1 MRSWRS
7 AIRTSRIPPGCHE
20 DGAGCRASQPGE
32 CLVNMALMRH
42 CLVYSGTVIRHLPCS
57 PGQLV
62 ATTAPAGLLAFLA
75 FLPPGAAFGQPSALA
90 GSTAPGTP
98 ATATTSAQ
106 KPPPAPP
113 PLVAPGAAALL
124 GGPEPLQISGPQGV
138 APAAIAM
145 PLAAPLAM
153 PVVPATA
160 PTPLVPTPLVAT
172 PPAPAQAVPGVQAP
186 GLPALAPA
194 SVEAPSAKALVL
206 DRSRRL
212 LTVFENGR
220 PLRRFPVAVG
230 MPGWETPVGSFR
242 VLEKTINPV
251 WEHPQKGTH
260 TPSGP
265 ANPLGSRWIGFH
277 QDCQGRRGWD
287 GEQML
292 DIKGCVVTGFH
303 GTPNRWTVGR
313 ALSHG
318 CVRLHDEDVREV
330 FDLVSLG
337 TPVTVLP

>member
-1 MRSWRS
+1 
-7 AIRTSRIPPGCHE
+7 
-20 DGAGCRASQPGE
+20 
-32 CLVNMALMRH
+32 
-42 CLVYSGTVIRHLPCS
+42 
-57 PGQLV
+57 
-62 ATTAPAGLLAFLA
+62 
-75 FLPPGAAFGQPSALA
+75 
-90 GSTAPGTP
+90 
-98 ATATTSAQ
+98 
-106 KPPPAPP
+106 
-113 PLVAPGAAALL
+113 
-124 GGPEPLQISGPQGV
+124 
-138 APAAIAM
+138 
-145 PLAAPLAM
+145 
-153 PVVPATA
+153 
-160 PTPLVPTPLVAT
+160 
-172 PPAPAQAVPGVQAP
+172 
-186 GLPALAPA
+186 
-194 SVEAPSAKALVL
+194 LVL

-303 GTPNRWTVGR
+303 GTPYSWTVGR

-330 FDLVSLG
+330 FELVSLG